1 MDNIGYISLSAAAML
16 ERSLDV
22 TANNLANANTGG
34 FRASRNNFE
43 ELVAD
48 TKRSG
53 DVETLSYALDRSY
66 VDMASG
72 PLEQTGN
79 PLDLAIQGSA
89 WFGYQGADGTIGLGR
104 DGRFVLDEQGM
115 LRTSAGLSVL
125 DAGGGP
131 VMIPPGSGD
140 ISVAADGTIV
150 NQDGE
155 TIGQVGL
162 FDEPQISAWLPV
174 GNGMFVPPQGAA
186 DLAASIDSSMIQGYA
201 EKSNVNPVLEMTR
214 MIETQRA
221 YDRSMNIANGADE
234 LRKQT
239 LARLGKPST

>member
-16 ERSLDV
+16 ERTLDV

-48 TKRSG
+48 TQRSG
-53 DVETLSYALDRSY
+53 EMEKLSYALDRSY
-66 VDMASG
+66 VDMAPG
-72 PLEQTGN
+72 ALEQTGN
-79 PLDLAIQGSA
+79 PLDLAIQGTA
-89 WFGYQGADGTIGLGR
+89 WFGYQGADGTVGIGR
-104 DGRFVLDEQGM
+104 DGRFVLDQEGM
-115 LRTSAGLSVL
+115 LRTSAGLNVL

-140 ISVAADGTIV
+140 ITVAADGTIV
-150 NQDGE
+150 NQDGDVV
-155 TIGQVGL
+155 GQVGL
-162 FDEPQISAWLPV
+162 FDEPQIAAWLPS
-174 GNGMFVPPQGAA
+174 GSGMFVPPEGAA
-186 DLAASIDSSMIQGYA
+186 DLADSIDSTMIQGYA
-201 EKSNVNPVLEMTR
+201 ENSNVNSVLEMTR
-214 MIETQRA
+214 MIDTQRA
-221 YDRSMNIANGADE
+221 YDRSMTIANGADE